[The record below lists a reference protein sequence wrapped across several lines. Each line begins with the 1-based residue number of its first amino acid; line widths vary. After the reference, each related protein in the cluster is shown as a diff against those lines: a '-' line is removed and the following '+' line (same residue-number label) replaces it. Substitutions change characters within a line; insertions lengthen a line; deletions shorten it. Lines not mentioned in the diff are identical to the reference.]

1 MSIEIIHTAAEGTLV
16 HGTSRGDGTN
26 TILKAGGFRW
36 FRTLGLWGLPNS
48 RDRQP
53 NRYKIDSAAKALREA
68 GHTVEVDIDDT
79 HRPAAEAEADRAERQ
94 ANRVEALDEKADRRA
109 GAAQAAWDTE
119 QRAMNALPTDGQPIL
134 IGHHSERRHR
144 KAIERANNA
153 TRRAIDAT
161 DAANTA
167 ADRAA
172 AAARTTAQRYAPVT
186 VKNRIDKLEAEQRAD
201 QRQLDGHSR
210 VVARTEAHT
219 YVDEFPAA
227 TGAHREQ
234 IIARMAQRGD
244 DITFWQGIYSDQQ
257 AQGIA
262 NSYSSETIA
271 KGDLI
276 KYLNSWY
283 EVVRVNSK
291 SVSIRFHANASWT
304 DTVAYHKI
312 KGHRPAAATQEA
324 AAPQPESAQQ

>member
-1 MSIEIIHTAAEGTLV
+1 MSIEIIHNAAEGTLV

-26 TILKAGGFRW
+26 DILKANGFRW
-36 FRTLGLWGLPNS
+36 FRTLSLWGIANS

-53 NRYKIDSAAKALREA
+53 NRHKIDSAAKALREA
-68 GHTVEVDIDDT
+68 GHTVTVDIDAA
-79 HRPAAEAEADRAERQ
+79 HRPAAEVEADRAERQ
-94 ANRVEALDEKADRRA
+94 ADRVEALTDKADRRA

-119 QRAMNALPTDGQPIL
+119 QRAMNALPPGGEPIKL
-134 IGHHSERRHR
+134 GHHSAKRHI

-172 AAARTTAQRYAPVT
+172 AAARTTAHRYAPVT
-186 VKNRIDKLEAEQRAD
+186 VKNRVDKLEAEQRAD

-219 YVDEFPAA
+219 YVDEFPPA

-244 DITFWQGIYSDQQ
+244 DITYWQGIYSDQQ

-262 NSYSSETIA
+262 NTYSRETIA

-283 EVVRVNSK
+283 KVERVNAK
-291 SVSIRFHANASWT
+291 SVSVRMWDNASWT

-312 KGHRPAAATQEA
+312 KGHRPATPTADVATHV
-324 AAPQPESAQQ
+324 PETVQQ